1 MTTFTIETSQ
11 NVGVQYQLADLMQ
24 RIGAYLLD
32 ILVLFACY
40 TVVILIM
47 VLLRSN
53 LSSETIS
60 FIAMLVLIPTLFY
73 RLLTEIFMNGQTIGK
88 QIVGIRVIKVDG
100 SQAGIG
106 NFLLRWIFQII
117 DFYLLSGAIAIIM
130 IIIGK
135 QGQRLGDLVA
145 GTTVVKSSQK
155 NVMPEP
161 IDIPL
166 PSDYQPVFTEAI
178 RLDEKHIR
186 LIHKA
191 IQRKL
196 ETLDDN
202 VVIAL
207 DKKLSA
213 KLGLQHNMR
222 SQSFLNTLLKDY
234 KYFSERS

>member
-1 MTTFTIETSQ
+1 MTTFTVESSQ

-32 ILVLFACY
+32 ILFLFACY
-40 TVVILIM
+40 TVVILLM

-53 LSSETIS
+53 LNSETIT
-60 FIAMLVLIPTLFY
+60 FIVIIALIPTLFY

-88 QIVGIRVIKVDG
+88 QIVGIRVIKIDG

-106 NFLLRWIFQII
+106 NYLLRWIFQII

-130 IIIGK
+130 IITGK

-155 NVMPEP
+155 NKMPNQAE
-161 IDIPL
+161 IHL
-166 PSDYQPVFTEAI
+166 PADYQPVYPEAA

-202 VVIAL
+202 VIIVL
-207 DKKLSA
+207 DKKLSQ
-213 KLGLQHNMR
+213 KLSLQHNMR
-222 SQSFLNTLLKDY
+222 SQTFLNTLLKDY
-234 KYFSERS
+234 KYYSER